1 MGDFQQHWTRT
12 AQAPAAQL
20 ARLRAKSQRRAG
32 AGQAA
37 PPGPVRFGPQL
48 VLLNIFLTHLEKM

>member
-20 ARLRAKSQRRAG
+20 AQRRAG
-32 AGQAA
+32 AGLAA